1 MSKYSLHSW
10 QFFVSKRFSSVK
22 AEMRTKRKKKKMIEE
37 DVRGEVSEILSK
49 CPFPFPGQNIQTN
62 LTFLF

>member
-1 MSKYSLHSW
+1 MRKYSLHSW
-10 QFFVSKRFSSVK
+10 QFFVSKRFSGVK
-22 AEMRTKRKKKKMIEE
+22 AVTRTKKKMIEE
-37 DVRGEVSEILSK
+37 DVREEVSEILSK

>member
-1 MSKYSLHSW
+1 
-10 QFFVSKRFSSVK
+10 
-22 AEMRTKRKKKKMIEE
+22 MIEE

-49 CPFPFPGQNIQTN
+49 CLPFPGQNIIQTN

>member
-1 MSKYSLHSW
+1 MRKYSLHSW

-22 AEMRTKRKKKKMIEE
+22 AETRTEKKKKTIEE
-37 DVRGEVSEILSK
+37 DVRGEGSEILSK

>member
-1 MSKYSLHSW
+1 MRKYSLHSW

-22 AEMRTKRKKKKMIEE
+22 AEMRTKKKMIEE

>member
-1 MSKYSLHSW
+1 MRKYSLHSW

-22 AEMRTKRKKKKMIEE
+22 AVTRTKKKMIEE
-37 DVRGEVSEILSK
+37 DVREEVSEKLNK

-62 LTFLF
+62 LTFLL

>member
-1 MSKYSLHSW
+1 MRKYSLHSW

-22 AEMRTKRKKKKMIEE
+22 TVTRTKKKMIEE
-37 DVRGEVSEILSK
+37 DVREEVSEILSK
-49 CPFPFPGQNIQTN
+49 CPSPFPGQNIQTN